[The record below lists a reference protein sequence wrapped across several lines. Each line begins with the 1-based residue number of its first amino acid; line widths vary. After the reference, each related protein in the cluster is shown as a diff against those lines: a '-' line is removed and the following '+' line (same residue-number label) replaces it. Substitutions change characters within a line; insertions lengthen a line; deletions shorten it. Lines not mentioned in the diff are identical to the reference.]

1 MSDIFLQFN
10 AWSAL
15 DVALLAMIIYQLLLL
30 IRGTRAAQILIG
42 ILLVLGIYVLSNVFP
57 LTTVNWMMNK
67 FYSSF
72 IIILIIIFQDDIRYV
87 LSSMGK
93 RNIFADPDAS
103 DSMLTIDEITRAA
116 VSLSAKR
123 IGALIVLER
132 GILLRR
138 YIDAG
143 VSLDARVS
151 KEILLSIF
159 HPSSPIH
166 DGAIILQHGR
176 IAAAGC
182 FLPLTRDEKV
192 DANLGTRHRAALGI
206 SEETDALVII
216 VSEEGASMA
225 LVENGKIIRKPDGKS
240 LRDALAERLL
250 SKDKV
255 TQKNRALPL
264 RLQKYYAQFFGRKGE

>member
-1 MSDIFLQFN
+1 MSDIFAQFT

-15 DVALLAMIIYQLLLL
+15 DVALLAVIIYQILLL

-42 ILLVLGIYVLSNVFP
+42 VLLVVGLYVLSNIFP
-57 LTTVNWMMNK
+57 LTTVNWMMNR

-93 RNIFADPDAS
+93 RNIFVDQDVS
-103 DSMLTIDEITRAA
+103 ESMLIIDEITRAA

-132 GILLRR
+132 GILLRK

-143 VSLDARVS
+143 VQLDARVS

-166 DGAIILQHGR
+166 DGAVILKHGK

-182 FLPLTRDEKV
+182 FLPLTTDEKV

-225 LVENGKIIRKPDGKS
+225 LVDNGKIVRKPDGKA
-240 LRDALAERLL
+240 LRDALAQHLL
-250 SKDKV
+250 SEDSMTKSRQ
-255 TQKNRALPL
+255 TLTT
-264 RLQKYYAQFFGRKGE
+264 RLKTYYAQFFSRMGE

>member
-151 KEILLSIF
+151 KEILLAIF